1 MSTSNSEL
9 MKNAESSLSGKWGL
23 AVGTFFVIALIN
35 FALQL
40 TAEFIPFAS
49 IITLILAGP
58 LALGVAIFS
67 LNLSRDYEAK
77 SDQIFD
83 GFKNFG
89 NSIGAYL
96 LMGLFVLLWTLL
108 LIIPGIIAAL
118 SYSMTFFIIADNED
132 IGPMEA
138 IDESKRMM
146 DGYKGKLFR
155 MYLRFLGWSILCLLT
170 LGIGFLWFIP
180 YAYVSLAKFYD
191 DIKENENRIHTD
203 W

>member
-132 IGPMEA
+132 IGPMDA